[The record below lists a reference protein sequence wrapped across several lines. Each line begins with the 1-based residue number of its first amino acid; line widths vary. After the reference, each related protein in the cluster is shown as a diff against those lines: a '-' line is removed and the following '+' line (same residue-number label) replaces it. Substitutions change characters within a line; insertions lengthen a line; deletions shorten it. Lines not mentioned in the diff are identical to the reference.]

1 MKVETLRALASEY
14 RPYARQRAKLKTD
27 LKEISKGFSE
37 KARVEGIAWI
47 ELRKLIDAQE
57 EDALDDGGR
66 VEKLAKKAE
75 FAASYSDLLAGNMNG
90 NGHIRSSEPTA
101 PVAAQKPVER
111 ASAPVSVP
119 ARAPE
124 IDTSI
129 ASFLARTA

>member
-14 RPYARQRAKLKTD
+14 RPYARQRARLKTD
-27 LKEISKGFSE
+27 LKEISKGFAE

-90 NGHIRSSEPTA
+90 NEQIRSSEPIL
-101 PVAAQKPVER
+101 PEPAQKPVER
-111 ASAPVSVP
+111 PSAPVSVP
-119 ARAPE
+119 ARTPE

-129 ASFLARTA
+129 PAFLARTA

>member
-14 RPYARQRAKLKTD
+14 RPYARQRARLKTD
-27 LKEISKGFSE
+27 LKEISKGFAE

-101 PVAAQKPVER
+101 PVATQKPVEHTP
-111 ASAPVSVP
+111 APVSVP

-129 ASFLARTA
+129 PAFLARTA